1 MSDEQEVTTEA
12 AHDAPRAYLG
22 KEIPYGKVIKD
33 DKEVEK
39 DQLVLEHVGYI
50 TPVLDLV
57 NKDKSVKTLIR
68 ESLCL
73 TPVQIEQLTANQIR
87 KYILVMPQALIHY
100 QDCLAR
106 AINKLREAENT
117 FDDVIAKPA
126 SLLTKDDFPKGSS
139 PPTGEMKQARMREL
153 FPEQYAKLIALV
165 RERKAIVT
173 RMEGQIKNIQIASDN
188 LKKVFGTYY
197 RAAQSE
203 D

>member
-1 MSDEQEVTTEA
+1 
-12 AHDAPRAYLG
+12 
-22 KEIPYGKVIKD
+22 
-33 DKEVEK
+33 
-39 DQLVLEHVGYI
+39 VGYI

-57 NKDKSVKTLIR
+57 SKDKSVKALIR
-68 ESLCL
+68 EALCL

-106 AINKLREAENT
+106 AINKLREAENE

-139 PPTGEMKQARMREL
+139 APTGEMKQARMREL
-153 FPEQYAKLIALV
+153 FPREYGALIAKV
-165 RERKAIVT
+165 RERKGIVIS
-173 RMEGQIKNIQIASDN
+173 MEGQIKNIQIASDN
-188 LKKVFGTYY
+188 LKKVFSTYY